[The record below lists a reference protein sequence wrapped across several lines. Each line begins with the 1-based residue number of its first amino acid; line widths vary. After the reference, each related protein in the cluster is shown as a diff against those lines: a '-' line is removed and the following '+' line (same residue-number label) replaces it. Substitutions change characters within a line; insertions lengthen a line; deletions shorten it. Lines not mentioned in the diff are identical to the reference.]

1 MTRALVRNG
10 FIRYVRSAFE
20 KVSNEKLN
28 ETDMLQGRL
37 T

>member
-1 MTRALVRNG
+1 MTGTLVRNG
-10 FIRYVRSAFE
+10 LNNGCSAFE

-28 ETDMLQGRL
+28 ETEMLKVSL